1 MMASPLQGLIRP
13 EGWDYMREC
22 LDVTSCRISMWKF
35 GGLEFK
41 GSNVWGQLVAS
52 IILPPVSLVSLAC
65 GRTSGAC
72 TSRLRGTWRVQLL
85 KSLNLNLP
93 ALFLQCRVP

>member
-13 EGWDYMREC
+13 EEWDYMREC

-41 GSNVWGQLVAS
+41 GSSVWGQLVAS
-52 IILPPVSLVSLAC
+52 IILSPSLVSPEP
-65 GRTSGAC
+65 
-72 TSRLRGTWRVQLL
+72 VVEPQVH
-85 KSLNLNLP
+85 
-93 ALFLQCRVP
+93 VPLVCKGLGGYSC